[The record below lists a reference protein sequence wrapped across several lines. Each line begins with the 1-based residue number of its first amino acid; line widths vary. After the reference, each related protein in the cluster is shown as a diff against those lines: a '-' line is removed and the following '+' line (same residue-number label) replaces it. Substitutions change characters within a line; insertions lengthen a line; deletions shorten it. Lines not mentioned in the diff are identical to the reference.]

1 MPNYRTVN
9 IAFCATIVLSMMID
23 IFTSIDSKYFIAVLI
38 LLYIF
43 LLTYG
48 SIDFK
53 INFYLK
59 TIYHS
64 KTEEKNIAIS
74 FDDGPSDRTE
84 QVLEVLKNNNI
95 KAIFFV
101 VGNQV
106 EKYKNVL
113 KKIDEEGHIIGNHSY
128 SHHFW
133 FDLFSAKR
141 MTDELKRTEQIIENV
156 ISKKVKL
163 FRPPY
168 GVTNP
173 ALNKAVIKMNYTT
186 VGWSLKSRD
195 TVIKEK
201 NKIAK
206 RLQQKLKPGAVV
218 LFHDTTPEIVD
229 VLKLFIE
236 YALQSNYKIIRLDE
250 LLNIKMYE

>member
-1 MPNYRTVN
+1 M
-9 IAFCATIVLSMMID
+9 LID
-23 IFTSIDSKYFIAVLI
+23 ILTSINTFYFIAILI

-43 LLTYG
+43 LVTYG

-59 TIYHS
+59 TIYQS
-64 KTEEKNIAIS
+64 ETNKKNIAIT
-74 FDDGPSDRTE
+74 FDDGPSDKTE
-84 QVLEVLKNNNI
+84 QVLEILKNYNI
-95 KAIFFV
+95 KATFFV
-101 VGNQV
+101 VGKQI

-113 KKIDEEGHIIGNHSY
+113 QKIDEDGHIIGNHSY
-128 SHHFW
+128 THHFW

-141 MTDELKRTEQIIENV
+141 MTDELAKTEQIIENV

-173 ALNKAVIKMNYTT
+173 ALNKVVIKMNYTT

-195 TVIKEK
+195 TVIKDK
-201 NKIAK
+201 NKISK
-206 RLQQKLKPGAVV
+206 RLQQKLKSGAVI
-218 LFHDTTPEIVD
+218 LFHDTSPEIIE
-229 VLKLFIE
+229 VLKKFIE
-236 YALQSNYKIIRLDE
+236 YALQSNYKIVRLDE
-250 LLNIKMYE
+250 LLNIKAYE